1 MEVNFKGK
9 LDDCSFGVT
18 GLKLQG
24 AKCVSNKLSVTDTI
38 LTELPITKL
47 QWIRINPSDM
57 YKMAQGK
64 VTLPVYLNQTRSEL
78 LFTLDFEAEGVS
90 SSGDHSYYERG
101 VAIISS
107 TL

>member
-1 MEVNFKGK
+1 M
-9 LDDCSFGVT
+9 T

-64 VTLPVYLNQTRSEL
+64 VSNYLHFICSYVIINYRS
-78 LFTLDFEAEGVS
+78 
-90 SSGDHSYYERG
+90 HSQF
-101 VAIISS
+101 I
-107 TL
+107 